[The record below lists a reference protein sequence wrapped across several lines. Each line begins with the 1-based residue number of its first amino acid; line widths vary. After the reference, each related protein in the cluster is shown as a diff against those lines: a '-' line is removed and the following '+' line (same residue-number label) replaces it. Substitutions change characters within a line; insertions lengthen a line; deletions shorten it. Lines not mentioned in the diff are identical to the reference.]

1 MTAGP
6 AEVWRQR
13 LHAQLLAGPPARS
26 AEAVTERLL
35 AVQAQDPR
43 GFRLA
48 IRSRTTGLHRSDVDR
63 AIDGR
68 RIVVSWLNR
77 GTLHLV
83 PADDFFW
90 LHALVAPRITSANAT
105 RLRQLGLGPRQAD
118 RGVAAIVRALDSG
131 PLSRA
136 RLRDAVDAVGVP
148 TAGQALVHL
157 LLLATLRGHVV
168 RGPTHGHEQSFVLVR
183 DWLGEPPA
191 VDRDRALAE
200 LARRFL
206 RGHGPAS
213 ERDLA
218 RWAGLTLR
226 DARAGL
232 RAIADELADPADGL
246 VTLRTA
252 VRRTPPLPPPRLLG
266 AYDPVLLGWTSREQ
280 VLDRPQSQRIVT
292 VNGLFRPFAMV
303 GGRAVATWS
312 YRDGRVE
319 LQEFEE
325 IDDADRRALDDDA
338 AAVTRFLS

>member
-1 MTAGP
+1 
-6 AEVWRQR
+6 
-13 LHAQLLAGPPARS
+13 
-26 AEAVTERLL
+26 
-35 AVQAQDPR
+35 
-43 GFRLA
+43 
-48 IRSRTTGLHRSDVDR
+48 
-63 AIDGR
+63 
-68 RIVVSWLNR
+68 
-77 GTLHLV
+77 
-83 PADDFFW
+83 
-90 LHALVAPRITSANAT
+90 
-105 RLRQLGLGPRQAD
+105 
-118 RGVAAIVRALDSG
+118 
-131 PLSRA
+131 
-136 RLRDAVDAVGVP
+136 
-148 TAGQALVHL
+148 
-157 LLLATLRGHVV
+157 V